1 MRYTTI
7 LKKKNNG
14 DAIFWEYFLI
24 VRFKVYVPNHG
35 WEAAIHL
42 GNISQGCLFSLSL
55 SHIIPISESWL
66 ICILQLHFPSKDSTT
81 LSEIRFDTTKNEGL
95 AYGCSKEFVSKVS
108 SNVQTLTK
116 PPRLHLVCRWKK
128 NFFLNCS
135 KSSLGNQ
142 NWNRPALVTFCEKIF
157 IKIARLEGF
166 LPLK

>member
-7 LKKKNNG
+7 LKKNND
-14 DAIFWEYFLI
+14 DAIFPEYFLI

-128 NFFLNCS
+128 NFFWTVQS
-135 KSSLGNQ
+135 Q
-142 NWNRPALVTFCEKIF
+142 V
-157 IKIARLEGF
+157 
-166 LPLK
+166 

>member
-7 LKKKNNG
+7 LKKNNG
-14 DAIFWEYFLI
+14 DAIFPEYFLI

-66 ICILQLHFPSKDSTT
+66 ICILQLHFPSKDSTI

-116 PPRLHLVCRWKK
+116 PPRLHLVCRWIKT
-128 NFFLNCS
+128 FFKLF
-135 KSSLGNQ
+135 KVKFRNQ
-142 NWNRPALVTFCEKIF
+142 NWNRPALVTFCKKSLSKLHDWKDF
-157 IKIARLEGF
+157 CL
-166 LPLK
+166 